1 MCRELKWA
9 KKIYNYW
16 TSKGI
21 IKLKRTMNEQAIS
34 VDNESEIKSLYPDI
48 VFKERDRTS
57 WRGTICF

>member
-1 MCRELKWA
+1 MCKELKRA

-21 IKLKRTMNEQAIS
+21 IKLKRTMNEQSIS

-57 WRGTICF
+57 